1 MSISISQTDNVGLTV
16 ESDPLALKL
25 TGGTLSGKVNTVA
38 TTTANAGLS
47 IPVGPAPTV
56 PVDGDFW
63 MSSIGPVVRLAG
75 VTLNIPTAGLNNTF
89 TGVNTFTSTLNY
101 SGSNSNYGSATGA
114 SAIGISVGATTNGST
129 KAVNIGTNGL
139 AGSFTNIT
147 VGSTTG
153 TSTTTLQGITNG
165 VTQAVGDNTTALATT
180 AFVTAAVPAFATD
193 AQAQTGSST
202 TLAMSPSAVAYAIG
216 SCSNFLIPANAWA
229 VATSGTGAVSQ
240 QSFYTWRVNS
250 PTTAI
255 GYGNAGLNFGGHT
268 RATTGG
274 SSGISNPFNWS
285 KRFVGRFRFTFNT
298 SPTDS
303 NAVFRLCWGKSSN
316 ATTGDLAIRG
326 VAIKR
331 IASGAIILQSHDGTT
346 LTSTT
351 SSFTP
356 TINLWYDATIVSD
369 GTGNVS
375 LSINDSVVASNSG
388 GATTAS
394 GTNCNSVTIEAQNLD
409 IITGSNAH
417 AYVSQVSFEFS
428 II

>member
-16 ESDPLALKL
+16 ESDPLALKIASN
-25 TGGTLSGKVNTVA
+25 LSDLA
-38 TTTANAGLS
+38 S
-47 IPVGPAPTV
+47 APTA
-56 PVDGDFW
+56 
-63 MSSIGPVVRLAG
+63 RTNLG
-75 VTLNIPTAGLNNTF
+75 VA
-89 TGVNTFTSTLNY
+89 Y
-101 SGSNSNYGSATGA
+101 
-114 SAIGISVGATTNGST
+114 
-129 KAVNIGTNGL
+129 
-139 AGSFTNIT
+139 
-147 VGSTTG
+147 
-153 TSTTTLQGITNG
+153 
-165 VTQAVGDNTTALATT
+165 
-180 AFVTAAVPAFATD
+180 ATD
-193 AQAQTGSST
+193 AEAQTGSST
-202 TLAMSPSAVAYAIG
+202 TLAMSPSAVAYAVG
-216 SCSNFLIPANAWA
+216 SCSNFRVPANAWA

-240 QSFYTWRVNS
+240 QSFYSWRVTA

-255 GYGNAGLNFGGHT
+255 GYGLAGLNFGGHS

-274 SSGISNPFNWS
+274 SSGVSNPFNWS
-285 KRFVGRFRFTFNT
+285 KRFVGRFRFTLNT

-303 NAVFRLCWGKSSN
+303 NAVFRLCWGKGSTSSN
-316 ATTGDLAIRG
+316 DLAIRG

-388 GATTAS
+388 GPTTAS
-394 GTNCNSVTIEAQNLD
+394 GTNCNSVTIEAENLA
-409 IITGSNAH
+409 IITGSSVT

-428 II
+428 IV